1 MSLHGFLMVLPDYG
15 VPWSFLPH
23 IIIGPEPDS
32 AITSDIAVRQAETL
46 FFGLILS
53 YRCPFMPGSL

>member
-15 VPWSFLPH
+15 VPRSFLPH

-53 YRCPFMPGSL
+53 YRCL